1 MIIDI
6 HTHAFPDDLAARAI
20 QHLTYENTIPVYSDG
35 TCDGLTASMTKT
47 GIDFSAIMPIATK
60 PSQVRGIN
68 QWAVEV
74 NQKYKNL
81 HCFGTLHPLM
91 DNWEEEIAAL
101 VSDGIKGVKLHPDY
115 QNFFVDEPDMLEKYR
130 HIADAGL
137 ILMLHA
143 GVDIGLPEP
152 VHCMPDRLAKV
163 LDAIHGLKVVAAHM
177 GGYKCWDDVEH
188 YLVGKDMYFDT
199 SYSLTDMGAERM
211 VSLIKAHGVDK
222 VMFGTDAPWTDAKL
236 EVDAF
241 QALPLD
247 ADQLAAVM
255 GGNAE
260 KLLWKHAT

>member
-20 QHLTYENTIPVYSDG
+20 QHLTYGNTIPVYSDG
-35 TCDGLTASMTKT
+35 TCDGLVASMSSANV
-47 GIDFSAIMPIATK
+47 DFSAIMPIATK

-68 QWAVEV
+68 QWAAEV
-74 NQKYKNL
+74 NRKFSNL
-81 HCFGTLHPLM
+81 HSFGTLHPLM
-91 DNWEEEIAAL
+91 DNWEEEIANL

-115 QNFFVDEPDMLEKYR
+115 QSFFVDEPDMLVKYQ

-143 GVDIGLPEP
+143 GIDIGLPEP
-152 VHCMPDRLAKV
+152 VHCKPDRLANV
-163 LDAIHGLKVVAAHM
+163 LDAVPDLKVIAAHM
-177 GGYKCWDDVEH
+177 GGYKCWDDVERH
-188 YLVGKDMYFDT
+188 LAGRNVYFDT
-199 SYSLTDMGAERM
+199 SYSLTDMGPERM
-211 VSLIKAHGVDK
+211 VSLIKVHGADK
-222 VMFGTDAPWTDAKL
+222 VMFGTDAPWTDVKV

-260 KLLWKHAT
+260 KLLWKHSG